1 MVKIGVSATME
12 EFFKSLTSP
21 VWWLSVVIV
30 GVIISVVGA
39 YLKVWIDKFF
49 SLLSSAWKLRVEQE
63 KLKANELLQQV
74 QNSDR
79 TLIMLG
85 FEENRFRQRSMLLSI
100 LSMLCLILVFQ
111 GQADVAYI
119 NYLPYL
125 NVYGGSGMLFAYFQ
139 LKKVVKI
146 KSIMYTVKFNPRDF
160 I

>member
-1 MVKIGVSATME
+1 ME

-39 YLKVWIDKFF
+39 YLKVWIDNFF

-63 KLKANELLQQV
+63 NLKANELLQQV
-74 QNSDR
+74 QNNDR

-100 LSMLCLILVFQ
+100 SSMLCLILVFQ

-125 NVYGGSGMLFAYFQ
+125 NVYGGSAMLFAYFQ
-139 LKKVVKI
+139 LKKAVKI
-146 KSIMYTVKFNPRDF
+146 ESIMYTVKCNPRDF